1 MGLILWIT
9 REAFLLRGKEKGL
22 TMVIIYGSKLCPDCV
37 ACLSDMEAQGVEYE
51 YRDFSDSLLFL
62 KEFLAIR
69 ESNLI
74 FAGVKASG
82 KIGIPCLVYP
92 DGTVSLKWK

>member
-1 MGLILWIT
+1 ML
-9 REAFLLRGKEKGL
+9 K
-22 TMVIIYGSKLCPDCV
+22 IYGSMQCPDCV
-37 ACLSDMEAQGVEYE
+37 ACCEDLKKAGIAYE
-51 YRDFSDSLLFL
+51 FLDWDHNLRYL

-69 ESNLI
+69 ESNSI